1 MFGFTEYDT
10 LIGYSLTTKKIIGTQ
25 GNRYV
30 VNNKYCMKTEKR
42 TKEKQYSKLL
52 QSESPSNF
60 SEHNTRIITFNQGIK
75 DLRINNKEIYGHYC
89 NFTAIL

>member
-1 MFGFTEYDT
+1 
-10 LIGYSLTTKKIIGTQ
+10 
-25 GNRYV
+25 
-30 VNNKYCMKTEKR
+30 MKTEKR

-75 DLRINNKEIYGHYC
+75 DLRINNKYM
-89 NFTAIL
+89 AIIVILQQFSEVLKRGIMKEV